1 MIDDDVVHDAARLV
15 REAAVLRLAHADG
28 RGVVGGD
35 FLHQFERFRTLDPNL
50 AHVRHV
56 ENTHAVAYGQV
67 LLNNS
72 FILDRHIVA
81 GKLVHLGA
89 QGDVHVGKRCCFHL
103 LFYLFGDDVT

>member
-15 REAAVLRLAHADG
+15 REAAVLGLTHADG
-28 RGVVGGD
+28 GGVVGGD
-35 FLHQFERFRTLDPNL
+35 FLHQFERLRTLDPDL

-72 FILDRHIVA
+72 FILDRHIIA

-89 QGDVHVGKRCCFHL
+89 
-103 LFYLFGDDVT
+103 